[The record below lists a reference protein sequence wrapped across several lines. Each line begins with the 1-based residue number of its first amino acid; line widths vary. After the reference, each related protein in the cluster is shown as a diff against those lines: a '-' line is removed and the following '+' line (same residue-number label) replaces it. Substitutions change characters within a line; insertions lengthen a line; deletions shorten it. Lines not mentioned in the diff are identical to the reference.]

1 MPDPTPAAYLAKA
14 QQNLVAAEL
23 ALQANL
29 YDACANRAYYAAF
42 QAAVAALWAEGIR
55 PPRESDHTLS
65 HARVQNEWSGR
76 LLYRRKLY
84 PAELRGTLQRLYFVR
99 TAADYRPNPITE
111 RRARRAVFE
120 ARQVV
125 AAVAAR
131 LHV

>member
-1 MPDPTPAAYLAKA
+1 MPDPEPAAYLTKA
-14 QQNLVAAEL
+14 QQNLAAAEL
-23 ALQANL
+23 ALQATL

-65 HARVQNEWSGR
+65 HTPVQNEWSGR

-84 PAELRGTLQRLYFVR
+84 PAELRGTLQRLHLVR
-99 TAADYRPNPITE
+99 TTADYRPNPVPE
-111 RRARRAVFE
+111 RRARRAVLE

-131 LHV
+131 VAV